1 MKTLNNME
9 LNEISGGIKFSASL
23 LNYGARVITA
33 LLDLG
38 RAFGS
43 ALRRIGS
50 GRLCP
55 I

>member
-1 MKTLNNME
+1 MKTLNNIE
-9 LNEISGGIKFSASL
+9 LNKISGGFSFNASY
-23 LNYGARVITA
+23 LNYGVRAINL